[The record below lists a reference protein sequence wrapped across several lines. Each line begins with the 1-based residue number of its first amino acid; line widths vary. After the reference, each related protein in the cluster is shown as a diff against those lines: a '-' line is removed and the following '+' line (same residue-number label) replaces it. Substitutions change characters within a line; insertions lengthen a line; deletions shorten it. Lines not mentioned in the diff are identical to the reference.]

1 MSKNKSVI
9 EKIASGKGFY
19 ITAALSFVVIVVA
32 IAFVYN
38 SSMNMLRDLDIPT
51 TVKEAEKNQT
61 GVSDPRVRNEES
73 DDGESTPAHDTT
85 KVKETRQ
92 STTSVAETTA
102 VTTTEAPS
110 DPVEVFS
117 NDVYIYPISSDID
130 RAFSQSPVYDETME
144 DWRVHKGVDFS
155 AQTGTDVASIGNGK
169 VTKVVYDTAWGC
181 CIEVDYGDFIGR
193 YCGLEQGTTVIIDDV
208 VSKGDIIGKTA
219 VSPCESKQ
227 QAHFHFEIVKDGV
240 HIDPI
245 TVLSA
250 N

>member
-1 MSKNKSVI
+1 MSKNKSII

-19 ITAALSFVVIVVA
+19 VTAAVSFVVIVVA

-51 TVKEAEKNQT
+51 TVKEAEKNQM
-61 GVSDPRVRNEES
+61 GVSDPRVRDEDSDDDES
-73 DDGESTPAHDTT
+73 DPAKETT
-85 KVKETRQ
+85 RVKETRQ
-92 STTSVAETTA
+92 STTKTAETTA
-102 VTTTEAPS
+102 VTTTEVPTE
-110 DPVEVFS
+110 PVEVFS
-117 NDVYIYPISSDID
+117 NDVYIYPISGDID
-130 RAFSQSPVYDETME
+130 RAFSLSPVYDETME

-155 AQTGTDVASIGNGK
+155 AQTGPEVASIGNGK
-169 VTKVVYDTAWGC
+169 VTKVVYDAAWGC
-181 CIEVDYGDFIGR
+181 CIEVDYGDFTAR

-240 HIDPI
+240 HIDPV
-245 TVLSA
+245 TVMSA